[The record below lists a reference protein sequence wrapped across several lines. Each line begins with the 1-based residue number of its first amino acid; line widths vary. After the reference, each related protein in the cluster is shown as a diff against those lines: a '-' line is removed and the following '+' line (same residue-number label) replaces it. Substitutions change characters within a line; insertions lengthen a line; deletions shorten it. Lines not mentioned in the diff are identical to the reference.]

1 MKDLK
6 ITKGEI
12 EGLIKDWEQFKT
24 QNWYESDAVDVE
36 SYLRSEFAEIA
47 ARRLLYRM
55 RDLLPPELLKQRDE
69 LEAKLAEEKES
80 AKGSIKSAMDGLI
93 RVSQQNEALLEA
105 LKELVHL
112 HGCEQE
118 GLLSGQPTPEQWY
131 KAVEK
136 AELIITKAE
145 ER

>member
-1 MKDLK
+1 MKDLG
-6 ITKGEI
+6 ITKGEWEVSPDNNWECAVLTGNDDHHI
-12 EGLIKDWEQFKT
+12 EVFNSDIDGWEEMHANATLIC
-24 QNWYESDAVDVE
+24 DAGNT
-36 SYLRSEFAEIA
+36 YQRCG
-47 ARRLLYRM
+47 
-55 RDLLPPELLKQRDE
+55 LLPSEQLKQNEE
-69 LEAKLAEEKES
+69 L
-80 AKGSIKSAMDGLI
+80 
-93 RVSQQNEALLEA
+93 REA

-136 AELIITKAE
+136 AEQALKNS

>member
-55 RDLLPPELLKQRDE
+55 RDLLPPELLKQRDGFKKGFEAMIKQRDE
-69 LEAKLAEEKES
+69 L
-80 AKGSIKSAMDGLI
+80 
-93 RVSQQNEALLEA
+93 REALINVMAIIKDCYLLLFDNEKPAVKQAEA
-105 LKELVHL
+105 AIKN
-112 HGCEQE
+112 
-118 GLLSGQPTPEQWY
+118 T
-131 KAVEK
+131 
-136 AELIITKAE
+136 

>member
-6 ITKGEI
+6 ITKGEWYPDSNKQI
-12 EGLIKDWEQFKT
+12 VFSDQGEKDVVICEIDRPIHDRNNKTKEESENAAVLIA
-24 QNWYESDAVDVE
+24 DAGNC
-36 SYLRSEFAEIA
+36 YQKCG
-47 ARRLLYRM
+47 
-55 RDLLPPELLKQRDE
+55 LLPSELLQQRDE
-69 LEAKLAEEKES
+69 
-80 AKGSIKSAMDGLI
+80 M
-93 RVSQQNEALLEA
+93 LEA

-118 GLLSGQPTPEQWY
+118 GIGSGQPTFEQWI

-136 AELIITKAE
+136 AEQALKDS

>member
-6 ITKGEI
+6 ITKGEWYPDSNKQI
-12 EGLIKDWEQFKT
+12 VFSDQGEKDVVICEIDRPIHDCDNKTKEESENAAVLI
-24 QNWYESDAVDVE
+24 SDAGNT
-36 SYLRSEFAEIA
+36 YQKCG
-47 ARRLLYRM
+47 
-55 RDLLPPELLKQRDE
+55 LLPSELLKQRDE
-69 LEAKLAEEKES
+69 L
-80 AKGSIKSAMDGLI
+80 
-93 RVSQQNEALLEA
+93 LEA
-105 LKELVHL
+105 LKKLVHL

-118 GLLSGQPTPEQWY
+118 GIGSGQPTPEQWY